1 MYLKHVIVVDE
12 DVDITNLQ
20 QVIWAVATRVQA
32 DKDIVIIPG
41 VRGSSLDP
49 SSGAEGV
56 VTKMGID
63 ATAKPSLASFPKRNK
78 VPKEVMDRLKL
89 EEYLNIG
96 SL

>member
-1 MYLKHVIVVDE
+1 VVAVSLK
-12 DVDITNLQ
+12 N
-20 QVIWAVATRVQA
+20 
-32 DKDIVIIPG
+32 
-41 VRGSSLDP
+41 

-89 EEYLNIG
+89 EEYL
-96 SL
+96 SLRDI